1 MTSVDTK
8 VTVEE
13 RARQSLGISDAVI
26 HSAVREVLLQRFT
39 TLADAEFLANRL
51 EGSVN
56 ASFFSLIVDYPMGN
70 GIGGGG
76 TSLPY
81 FLADQVTNPVRLENE
96 YGRIL
101 LELGVPGLV
110 IWIAFAFSESARG
123 AQLAL
128 KRLDVGRRLALN
140 AVVAY
145 FLTAASGIGM
155 LTSVPQSAFVMLML
169 GGGVRV
175 ETDSASP
182 TVTPYVGASTRQV
195 LLVPDDRSQA

>member
-1 MTSVDTK
+1 MIN
-8 VTVEE
+8 E
-13 RARQSLGISDAVI
+13 
-26 HSAVREVLLQRFT
+26 T
-39 TLADAEFLANRL
+39 TRT
-51 EGSVN
+51 
-56 ASFFSLIVDYPMGN
+56 GN
-70 GIGGGG
+70 GIGGRG
-76 TSLPY
+76 TGLPY
-81 FLADQVTNPVRLENE
+81 FLADQVTNPVGIENE

-128 KRLDVGRRLALN
+128 MRLDVGRRLALN

-155 LTSVPQSAFVMLML
+155 LTSVPQSAFLMLML
-169 GGGVRV
+169 GWVVRV
-175 ETDSASP
+175 ETDSVSP
-182 TVTPYVGASTRQV
+182 TETPYVRASTRQV